1 MFNSYSFQTFSGAL
15 SISCSLAEHQ
25 PGDDPLQWL
34 RDSIPGEPGTDYPIF
49 SSVQETSFSC
59 ENKVF
64 GGKFWIKL
72 YHFFKPV
79 LKFFTNYD
87 NDIYNWKLSILRC
100 LVTKTSDGSII
111 MLACKQINLHIL
123 QLR

>member
-1 MFNSYSFQTFSGAL
+1 M
-15 SISCSLAEHQ
+15 AEHG

-64 GGKFWIKL
+64 GGKFEKIM
-72 YHFFKPV
+72 P
-79 LKFFTNYD
+79 
-87 NDIYNWKLSILRC
+87 IYVQNWKSIKGHPALSNNETIVIIC
-100 LVTKTSDGSII
+100 LEFT
-111 MLACKQINLHIL
+111 
-123 QLR
+123 

>member
-1 MFNSYSFQTFSGAL
+1 MESNIFFNFCSFFTIWYFSGAL

-49 SSVQETSFSC
+49 SSVEETTFSC

-64 GGKFWIKL
+64 GGKF
-72 YHFFKPV
+72 F
-79 LKFFTNYD
+79 
-87 NDIYNWKLSILRC
+87 
-100 LVTKTSDGSII
+100 GE
-111 MLACKQINLHIL
+111 
-123 QLR
+123 

>member
-1 MFNSYSFQTFSGAL
+1 MLYSYISGAL
-15 SISCSLAEHQ
+15 SISCSLAEHG

-64 GGKFWIKL
+64 GGKFI
-72 YHFFKPV
+72 
-79 LKFFTNYD
+79 
-87 NDIYNWKLSILRC
+87 
-100 LVTKTSDGSII
+100 
-111 MLACKQINLHIL
+111 
-123 QLR
+123 